1 MLSHFSRVASEY
13 RQVRTTDVEPIAF
26 IGEMLKDFP
35 EVKAAD
41 VGCGAG
47 RYDLL
52 LFQHI
57 KNLHLTCID
66 INKSMLNQVSDYLSS
81 HGIIDFEIIEA
92 NANDNIPL
100 EENAMD
106 CIFTFNAI
114 HHFDFVKFIEKSARV
129 IKKGGRVFIYTRLRE
144 QNTRNIW
151 GQYFSL
157 FSEKENR
164 LHELVEMKREA
175 RSVDLL
181 TLETAKPFKFR
192 RKATLGHLINQVNA
206 RHYSTFSLYEDNEL
220 EKALREFQENIKKN
234 FQDTNRIEWYDENI
248 LLVLKRKQD

>member
-1 MLSHFSRVASEY
+1 MLSHFSQVASKY

-26 IGEMLKDFP
+26 IGEILKDFP

-106 CIFTFNAI
+106 CIFTFNAL

-129 IKKGGRVFIYTRLRE
+129 IKEGGRVFIYTRLRE

-151 GQYFSL
+151 GQYFPL

-164 LHELVEMKREA
+164 LHELIEMKREA
-175 RSVDLL
+175 QSVDLL

-192 RKATLGHLINQVNA
+192 RNATLGHLINQVNA

-220 EKALREFQENIKKN
+220 ENALEKFQENIKEN